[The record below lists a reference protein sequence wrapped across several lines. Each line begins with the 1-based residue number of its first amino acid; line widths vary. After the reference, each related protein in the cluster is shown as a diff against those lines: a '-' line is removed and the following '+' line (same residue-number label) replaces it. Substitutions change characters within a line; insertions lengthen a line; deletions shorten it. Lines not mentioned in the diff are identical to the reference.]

1 MAVSL
6 KQDQLYIDGEFV
18 DPATAEWFGS
28 TDPYT
33 GGEWVEIPAGGP
45 ADVDAAV
52 RAAHAAVYDPDS
64 EWAQLSPTERGQ
76 YLDDLAD
83 ALEDHAER
91 HAEMDVRDNGKP
103 IREMRSQHESIPEYY
118 RFYAGLAD
126 KIRGATITPDDP
138 TKKVFTERE
147 PIGVVGAI
155 TPWNSPLM
163 LAAWKIAP
171 ALAAGNAVVLKP
183 DEKTSTSALSFA
195 AVVDDV
201 GIPDGVINVVS
212 GRGAEAGQALVEHG
226 LVDKVS
232 FTGGTETGS
241 HIASEAGAHLKPT
254 TMELGGK
261 SPNIVFPDATLDN
274 AVNGALNGIF
284 SSVGQSCSAGSR
296 LLLHEDIHDDFVDEL
311 CGLAADIEL
320 GDPKDPATEM
330 GPIASREQ
338 FEKVSKYVDLGRQS
352 EARLVHGGEP
362 PTEDLGSD
370 LFLQPTIFANVS
382 NSSRIAQD
390 EIFGPVLSV
399 IEFADEEE
407 AIEIANDTEYG
418 LTAGIW
424 TEDIRRAHRVA
435 ERIRAGRVWINNY
448 RNSGVVAP
456 QGGYKNSGWGVENGI
471 EVVEEYLKTKS
482 IWLEMDST
490 TENKFGP
497 N

>member
-1 MAVSL
+1 
-6 KQDQLYIDGEFV
+6 
-18 DPATAEWFGS
+18 
-28 TDPYT
+28 
-33 GGEWVEIPAGGP
+33 
-45 ADVDAAV
+45 
-52 RAAHAAVYDPDS
+52 
-64 EWAQLSPTERGQ
+64 
-76 YLDDLAD
+76 
-83 ALEDHAER
+83 
-91 HAEMDVRDNGKP
+91 
-103 IREMRSQHESIPEYY
+103 
-118 RFYAGLAD
+118 
-126 KIRGATITPDDP
+126 
-138 TKKVFTERE
+138 VFTERE

-284 SSVGQSCSAGSR
+284 SSVDSRARPARVCSSTKTSTTTSSTSCAAWRRTSNSATPR
-296 LLLHEDIHDDFVDEL
+296 IR
-311 CGLAADIEL
+311 
-320 GDPKDPATEM
+320 PRRW

-456 QGGYKNSGWGVENGI
+456 QGGYKNSGWGVENGSRSSRSTSRRSRSGSRWT
-471 EVVEEYLKTKS
+471 VPPRTSSGRTDPVRPRVECVGVAAHWFCGFVARRSGEPRLPGRGRPGRR
-482 IWLEMDST
+482 D
-490 TENKFGP
+490 TEGLTITR
-497 N
+497 

>member
-6 KQDQLYIDGEFV
+6 ERNQLYIDGAFV
-18 DPATAEWFGS
+18 DPSSDEWFGS
-28 TDPYT
+28 IDPYT
-33 GGEWVEIPAGGP
+33 GEEWVEIPAGT
-45 ADVDAAV
+45 ASDIDDAV
-52 RAAHAAVYDPDS
+52 SAAHTAVFDPDS
-64 EWAQLSPTERGQ
+64 EWAQLSPTERGE

-83 ALEDHAER
+83 ALEAHAER

-103 IREMRSQHESIPEYY
+103 IREMKGQHQSIPEYY
-118 RFYAGLAD
+118 RFYAGLAN

-138 TKKVFTERE
+138 TKRVFTERE

-163 LAAWKIAP
+163 LATWKIAP

-183 DEKTSTSALSFA
+183 DEKTSTTALSFA
-195 AVVDDV
+195 QIVDDV
-201 GIPDGVINVVS
+201 GIPDGAINVVT
-212 GRGAEAGQALVEHG
+212 GLGADAGQPLVEHE

-241 HIASEAGAHLKPT
+241 HIASEAGKHLKPT

-261 SPNIVFPDATLDN
+261 SSNIVFSDANLDN

-296 LLLHEDIHDDFVDEL
+296 LLVQADIYDEFVEEL
-311 CGLAADIEL
+311 CSLAADIEL
-320 GDPKDPATEM
+320 GNPKDPDTEM
-330 GPIASREQ
+330 GPIASSEQ
-338 FEKVSKYVDLGRQS
+338 FEKVTRYVELGRES
-352 EARLVHGGEP
+352 EATLVHGGEAP
-362 PTEDLGSD
+362 AADLGSD
-370 LFLQPTIFANVS
+370 LFLQPTIFANVA
-382 NSSRIAQD
+382 NSSRIAQE

-399 IEFADEEE
+399 IEFANEEE
-407 AIEIANDTEYG
+407 AIRIANDTDYG
-418 LTAGIW
+418 LTAGVW

-435 ERIRAGRVWINNY
+435 ERIRAGRIWINNY
-448 RNSGVVAP
+448 RNSDVAAP
-456 QGGYKNSGWGVENGI
+456 QGGHKQSGWGVENGI
-471 EVVEEYLKTKS
+471 EVVEQYLNTKTV
-482 IWLEMDST
+482 WLELDDT

>member
-1 MAVSL
+1 
-6 KQDQLYIDGEFV
+6 
-18 DPATAEWFGS
+18 
-28 TDPYT
+28 
-33 GGEWVEIPAGGP
+33 
-45 ADVDAAV
+45 
-52 RAAHAAVYDPDS
+52 
-64 EWAQLSPTERGQ
+64 
-76 YLDDLAD
+76 
-83 ALEDHAER
+83 
-91 HAEMDVRDNGKP
+91 
-103 IREMRSQHESIPEYY
+103 
-118 RFYAGLAD
+118 
-126 KIRGATITPDDP
+126 
-138 TKKVFTERE
+138 
-147 PIGVVGAI
+147 
-155 TPWNSPLM
+155 
-163 LAAWKIAP
+163 
-171 ALAAGNAVVLKP
+171 
-183 DEKTSTSALSFA
+183 
-195 AVVDDV
+195 
-201 GIPDGVINVVS
+201 
-212 GRGAEAGQALVEHG
+212 
-226 LVDKVS
+226 
-232 FTGGTETGS
+232 
-241 HIASEAGAHLKPT
+241 
-254 TMELGGK
+254 
-261 SPNIVFPDATLDN
+261 
-274 AVNGALNGIF
+274 
-284 SSVGQSCSAGSR
+284 VGQSCSAGSR